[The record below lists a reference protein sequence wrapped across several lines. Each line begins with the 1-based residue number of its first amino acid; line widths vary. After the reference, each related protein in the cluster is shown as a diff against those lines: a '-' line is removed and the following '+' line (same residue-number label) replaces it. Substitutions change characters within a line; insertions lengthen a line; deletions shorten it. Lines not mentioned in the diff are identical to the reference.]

1 MPTLDMLNP
10 SPVISYPFI
19 KRGNHPGA
27 LSSLGQGALSG
38 ASPAAEDTVHPMA
51 MRILAPM
58 HELAFHVG
66 LSLSGATMVVIACKK
81 ALKEVFSRRAESS
94 CLLVTYC

>member
-1 MPTLDMLNP
+1 MLNP

-19 KRGNHPGA
+19 KRGNHPRA

-38 ASPAAEDTVHPMA
+38 ATPATEDTVHQMT

-66 LSLSGATMVVIACKK
+66 LSLPGATMVVITCKK
-81 ALKEVFSRRAESS
+81 ALEEVFSRRAESCS
-94 CLLVTYC
+94 LLVTYG